1 MKKDVSG
8 DRMPLDTSTDNLKS
22 APKAWASRVRDY
34 FAGDLGGVYS
44 LAVNRLTL
52 YPFIFTCFLV
62 ECTTFWI
69 LYLGKSFFFNY
80 MSFVMIY
87 SLHKAAVYSLCIF
100 AADTA
105 AHYLLPAWGAYKKR
119 SVRKQWLIWT
129 IGLLVGFVLQRTMV
143 FGLIIHYAP
152 EVIGYFTEHPKTR
165 LSNFELLL
173 YLTPYWCLVMY
184 IAMRIALSK
193 QRIIDQARSLMVL
206 PDGQK
211 KGSPEPLRVNQPEEG
226 KKGLLAGSLSWENE
240 NGNVSVPLADITH
253 ITVEDHYCRVNYS
266 TGEGLKSKM
275 IRLPLK
281 EMLPKLPQDHFIK
294 IHRSHVVNSAHVSR
308 LKRKGRDHKVVMRNV
323 EVELPLSRSRFKN
336 LAPRF
341 SRQ

>member
-1 MKKDVSG
+1 
-8 DRMPLDTSTDNLKS
+8 
-22 APKAWASRVRDY
+22 
-34 FAGDLGGVYS
+34 
-44 LAVNRLTL
+44 
-52 YPFIFTCFLV
+52 
-62 ECTTFWI
+62 
-69 LYLGKSFFFNY
+69 
-80 MSFVMIY
+80 
-87 SLHKAAVYSLCIF
+87 
-100 AADTA
+100 
-105 AHYLLPAWGAYKKR
+105 
-119 SVRKQWLIWT
+119 
-129 IGLLVGFVLQRTMV
+129 
-143 FGLIIHYAP
+143 
-152 EVIGYFTEHPKTR
+152 
-165 LSNFELLL
+165 
-173 YLTPYWCLVMY
+173 
-184 IAMRIALSK
+184 
-193 QRIIDQARSLMVL
+193 
-206 PDGQK
+206 
-211 KGSPEPLRVNQPEEG
+211 VNQPEEG

-275 IRLPLK
+275 IQLPLK